1 MFLLDSNVIY
11 GACMN
16 HTCFCKIEIEP
27 LTNRNNL
34 AKTSL
39 PYIFHLHAFV
49 KFSFVNII
57 ELANF
62 LCFYQNGDKIRRFED
77 FRAKNA
83 FMRFS
88 QNGKNLSYMF

>member
-1 MFLLDSNVIY
+1 MYKRYLSLSEIFVRNSNMYKSYMFLLDSDVIY

-27 LTNRNNL
+27 LTHRNNL

-39 PYIFHLHAFV
+39 PYIFHQHAFV
-49 KFSFVNII
+49 KFSLVNIF

-62 LCFYQNGDKIRRFED
+62 LCFYPKW
-77 FRAKNA
+77 
-83 FMRFS
+83 
-88 QNGKNLSYMF
+88 